1 MMTIKLK
8 ANDKEKPLNDF
19 VESILDS
26 TSDGAVTTLH
36 GENGDWKKVD
46 IQIEK
51 SNR

>member
-1 MMTIKLK
+1 MTIKLK
-8 ANDKEKPLNDF
+8 ANDKEKSLNDF

-26 TSDGAVTTLH
+26 TTDGAVITMH

-46 IQIEK
+46 IEIEK